1 MPGPLSPISTRT
13 RSPSRAVRTL
23 SRPVPSMPAERDA
36 QRSTWAGWSWT
47 GAAQSPLLCR
57 LGGPQ
62 KLTGCL
68 PEGVS
73 PPRPQC
79 LFRSAHLDKED
90 TVIVA
95 DVSFGDIFWSVL
107 WFFFL
112 FIWLMVLF
120 HVLTDLFRD
129 HSVSGVTKTLWV
141 LFLVFLPF
149 LAVFIYLIVRGKG
162 MGERAA
168 AQQQQAQQQFE
179 GYVRNVAT
187 TAEAT
192 PTEQIARAKELLDTG
207 AINQSEFDRLKAK
220 ALA

>member
-1 MPGPLSPISTRT
+1 M
-13 RSPSRAVRTL
+13 
-23 SRPVPSMPAERDA
+23 
-36 QRSTWAGWSWT
+36 
-47 GAAQSPLLCR
+47 
-57 LGGPQ
+57 
-62 KLTGCL
+62 
-68 PEGVS
+68 
-73 PPRPQC
+73 
-79 LFRSAHLDKED
+79 
-90 TVIVA
+90 IVA

-149 LAVFIYLIVRGKG
+149 LAVFIYLLVRGKG

-168 AQQQQAQQQFE
+168 AQRQVAQQEFA
-179 GYVRNVAT
+179 GYVRNVAAT
-187 TAEAT
+187 SETT
-192 PTEQIARAKELLDTG
+192 PTEQIARAKELLDAG
-207 AINQSEFDRLKAK
+207 AIDQSEFERLKAK

>member
-1 MPGPLSPISTRT
+1 
-13 RSPSRAVRTL
+13 
-23 SRPVPSMPAERDA
+23 
-36 QRSTWAGWSWT
+36 
-47 GAAQSPLLCR
+47 
-57 LGGPQ
+57 
-62 KLTGCL
+62 
-68 PEGVS
+68 VS
-73 PPRPQC
+73 G
-79 LFRSAHLDKED
+79 SAHLSKED
-90 TVIVA
+90 AMIVA
-95 DVSFGDIFWSVL
+95 DVSFNDIFWSVL

-112 FIWLMVLF
+112 FIWLMILF

-129 HSVSGVTKTLWV
+129 HSVSGVQKTLWV

-179 GYVRNVAT
+179 GYVCDVAT

-192 PTEQIARAKELLDTG
+192 PTEQIARAKELLDAG
-207 AINQSEFDRLKAK
+207 AIDQTEFERLKAK

>member
-1 MPGPLSPISTRT
+1 VSGNSTISSAAAVLVPL
-13 RSPSRAVRTL
+13 
-23 SRPVPSMPAERDA
+23 
-36 QRSTWAGWSWT
+36 G
-47 GAAQSPLLCR
+47 
-57 LGGPQ
+57 
-62 KLTGCL
+62 
-68 PEGVS
+68 
-73 PPRPQC
+73 
-79 LFRSAHLDKED
+79 HLDKED

-120 HVLTDLFRD
+120 HVFSDLFRD
-129 HSVSGVTKTLWV
+129 HSVSGVEKTLWV

-179 GYVRNVAT
+179 GYVRNVA
-187 TAEAT
+187 AT
-192 PTEQIARAKELLDTG
+192 GESAPTDQIARAKELLDAG
-207 AINQSEFDRLKAK
+207 AIDQSEFDRLKAK

>member
-1 MPGPLSPISTRT
+1 MPSGPPGLVGHGQGQHK
-13 RSPSRAVRTL
+13 PSVMWDRW
-23 SRPVPSMPAERDA
+23 S
-36 QRSTWAGWSWT
+36 AGFD
-47 GAAQSPLLCR
+47 R
-57 LGGPQ
+57 
-62 KLTGCL
+62 CL
-68 PEGVS
+68 PEGYHLRGRS
-73 PPRPQC
+73 AC
-79 LFRSAHLDKED
+79 FRSAHLDKED

-112 FIWLMVLF
+112 FIWIMVLF

-129 HSVSGVTKTLWV
+129 HSVSGVEKTLWV

-179 GYVRNVAT
+179 SYVRNVA
-187 TAEAT
+187 AT
-192 PTEQIARAKELLDTG
+192 GERRPPSRSPSGPRSCWTRARSTSRSLSG
-207 AINQSEFDRLKAK
+207 
-220 ALA
+220 

>member
-1 MPGPLSPISTRT
+1 
-13 RSPSRAVRTL
+13 
-23 SRPVPSMPAERDA
+23 
-36 QRSTWAGWSWT
+36 
-47 GAAQSPLLCR
+47 
-57 LGGPQ
+57 
-62 KLTGCL
+62 
-68 PEGVS
+68 
-73 PPRPQC
+73 

-90 TVIVA
+90 AMIVA
-95 DVSFGDIFWSVL
+95 DVSFNDIFWSVL

-112 FIWLMVLF
+112 FIWIMILF

-129 HSVSGVTKTLWV
+129 HSVSGVEKTLWV

-168 AQQQQAQQQFE
+168 ARQQQVQEQFE

-192 PTEQIARAKELLDTG
+192 PTEQIARAKELLDAGT
-207 AINQSEFDRLKAK
+207 IDQSEFERLKAK